1 MSLSIRC
8 GEMAWAV
15 GSEMKVGR
23 HQQTG
28 SWLLSSQLMGGWL
41 MSLQHPDWTCARK
54 HTGNRWEG
62 KE

>member
-1 MSLSIRC
+1 
-8 GEMAWAV
+8 MAWAV